1 MVNTK
6 KFKLEYFT
14 CQYEVSCL
22 LFIAVNNIMLKTQTE
37 RDIITLLLLLNLS
50 SLVGCADY
58 ESAILKNEKANK
70 R

>member
-1 MVNTK
+1 
-6 KFKLEYFT
+6 
-14 CQYEVSCL
+14 
-22 LFIAVNNIMLKTQTE
+22 MLKTQTE